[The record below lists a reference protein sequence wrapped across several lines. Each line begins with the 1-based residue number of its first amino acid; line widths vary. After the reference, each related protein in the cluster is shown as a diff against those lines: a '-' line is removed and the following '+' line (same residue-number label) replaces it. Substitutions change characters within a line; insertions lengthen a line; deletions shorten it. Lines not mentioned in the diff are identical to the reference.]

1 MVQSLWTKVF
11 DRSVAVGRTR
21 VGILKFKSYFIS
33 ELTLSAMRFSTSV
46 AVFIFD
52 SLLCHFNNRL

>member
-1 MVQSLWTKVF
+1 MGESVRPVL
-11 DRSVAVGRTR
+11 DRPVAVGGKR
-21 VGILKFKSYFIS
+21 VGILKFKSSLIS